1 MKIRAAVTALL
12 ISASPMLVTSL
23 GAEAQ
28 ETVMIT
34 FHAKPGAESKLAG
47 VIERHWETVKRLN
60 MVTDQ
65 PHVTLKG
72 TESSDKTYFV
82 EILTWRDASIPDSA
96 PPEILAIW
104 KEMNDLVEPRGGQL
118 GLNISEV
125 TPIAR

>member
-1 MKIRAAVTALL
+1 MKITAAVTVLL
-12 ISASPMLVTSL
+12 MSASPMLVTSL

-47 VIERHWETVKRLN
+47 AIERHWETVKRLN

-82 EILTWRDASIPDSA
+82 EILTWRDASI
-96 PPEILAIW
+96 
-104 KEMNDLVEPRGGQL
+104 R
-118 GLNISEV
+118 ISTKYVLSELSV
-125 TPIAR
+125 